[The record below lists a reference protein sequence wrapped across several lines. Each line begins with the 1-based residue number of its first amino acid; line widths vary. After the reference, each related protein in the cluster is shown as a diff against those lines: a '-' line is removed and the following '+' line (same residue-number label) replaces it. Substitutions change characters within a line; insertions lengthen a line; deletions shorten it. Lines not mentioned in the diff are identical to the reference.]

1 MRLASASRGLLIHLF
16 GLYKKRLNRGQG
28 HCVFKSI
35 QVQKQL
41 FVMVAHLDALQVAP
55 PSASESSTWALL
67 QQRSL
72 RRALRYPQ
80 KRIWVPLRLPT
91 PVVGSRETKRGSVVG
106 TLFIHASSRSVQVV
120 RAK

>member
-55 PSASESSTWALL
+55 PLP
-67 QQRSL
+67 RS
-72 RRALRYPQ
+72 RALGR
-80 KRIWVPLRLPT
+80 
-91 PVVGSRETKRGSVVG
+91 
-106 TLFIHASSRSVQVV
+106 SSNSDHFGVL
-120 RAK
+120 